1 MKRYP
6 DYIVNA
12 VIEILKKEGKL
23 MIYDEERLIETIN
36 QMTSEKVFSKLIDHP
51 DFCHQKANSETIKAL
66 INDIYGLDIRKID
79 KSMSKEKHDK
89 KVFVIG
95 RLIDE
100 EKILKISDYY
110 KKKGYK
116 KMETILD
123 CTVSTHDST
132 RFNIY
137 NRISGCDILVSVSVF
152 DVNTS
157 YRTQMAKD
165 LFKEVHVVHFES
177 SDDSSFKICKMYP
190 GKYGPGQGEW
200 FTEGFKK
207 DVEKAFYGA
216 FKDVVND
223 FFDGKLYFVFK
234 GIEMDDGSKETFESL
249 LKKRLCFLQ
258 WISFYDRRLGE
269 KREEPLRSKML
280 FNMYACVWDYSKDVH
295 HHQLS
300 WCDFE
305 DYKQFRENHKI
316 IGYTFNDILLE
327 GMLKEIKEKENCRN
341 MAKSMEYQNMCAI
354 NIFDAQKCCC
364 HNTDD
369 LK

>member
-6 DYIVNA
+6 DYIVNT
-12 VIEILKKEGKL
+12 VKEILKKEHGF
-23 MIYDEERLIETIN
+23 DEEKLIKIVN
-36 QMTSEKVFSKLIDHP
+36 QMLPEKVFSKLIDHP
-51 DFCHQKANSETIKAL
+51 EYSHQKTNGETIKTL
-66 INDIYGLDIRKID
+66 INDIYGLDIKKID

-100 EKILKISDYY
+100 EDISKISDYY

-116 KMETILD
+116 KIETIFD
-123 CTVSTHDST
+123 CAASTPDNT

-177 SDDSSFKICKMYP
+177 SDNSSFKICKMYP

-207 DVEKAFYGA
+207 DIERTFYGA
-216 FKDVVND
+216 FRDVTND

-234 GIEMDDGSKETFESL
+234 DIEMEDGSEETFELL

-258 WISFYDRRLGE
+258 WISFYDKRLGE
-269 KREEPLRSKML
+269 KREEPLRNNML
-280 FNMYACVWDYSKDVH
+280 FNMYACVWEYSKDVH

-300 WCDFE
+300 WCNFE
-305 DYKQFRENHKI
+305 DFKQFRENHKI

-327 GMLKEIKEKENCRN
+327 GMLKEIKEKEQCRN

-354 NIFDAQKCCC
+354 AISDIQRC
-364 HNTDD
+364 HCYDTND